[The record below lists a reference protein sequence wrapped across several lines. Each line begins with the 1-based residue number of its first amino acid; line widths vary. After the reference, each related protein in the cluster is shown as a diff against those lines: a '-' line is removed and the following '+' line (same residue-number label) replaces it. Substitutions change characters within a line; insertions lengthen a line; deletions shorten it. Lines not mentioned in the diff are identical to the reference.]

1 MSAPKLNFAGKEYLL
16 SSLSPEALAKC
27 EQIRYCDERIAQIQT
42 ELSVLQAAREAAIQA
57 LLPLLPAEPATAPA
71 QASGRAQVH

>member
-1 MSAPKLNFAGKEYLL
+1 MSEPKLNFSGKEYLL

-42 ELSVLQAAREAAIQA
+42 ELNVLQTARQAAIQA
-57 LLPLLPAEPATAPA
+57 LLPLLPEPAAMPVSVADHA
-71 QASGRAQVH
+71 QIH

>member
-1 MSAPKLNFAGKEYLL
+1 MSEPKLSFSGKEYPL

-42 ELSVLQAAREAAIQA
+42 ELNVLQTARQAAIQA
-57 LLPLLPAEPATAPA
+57 LLPLLPEPATAPA
-71 QASGRAQVH
+71 PVVGRAQVH

>member
-1 MSAPKLNFAGKEYLL
+1 MSDPKLIFSGKEYPL

-42 ELSVLQAAREAAIQA
+42 EINVLQTARQAAAQA
-57 LLPLLPAEPATAPA
+57 LLPLLPEPATAPA
-71 QASGRAQVH
+71 PTVGRAQVH

>member
-1 MSAPKLNFAGKEYLL
+1 MSEPKLSFSGKEYPL

-42 ELSVLQAAREAAIQA
+42 ELNVLQTARQAAIQA
-57 LLPLLPAEPATAPA
+57 LLPLLPEPAAMPVSVADHA
-71 QASGRAQVH
+71 QIH